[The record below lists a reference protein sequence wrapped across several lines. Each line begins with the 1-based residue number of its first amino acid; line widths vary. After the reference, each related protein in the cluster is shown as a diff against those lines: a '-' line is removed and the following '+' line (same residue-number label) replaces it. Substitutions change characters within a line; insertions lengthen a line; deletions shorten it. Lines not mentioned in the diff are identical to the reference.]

1 MRNGIASTTCLL
13 LFGCFAA
20 VAETGS
26 VPMPS
31 EKAAQEQA
39 EVWLKEHRMHVG
51 WDTRKGQCATI
62 GVSIF
67 DCPRGLSDR
76 EFHYRRDRAYFSAY
90 AKMAQEQL
98 GLLRQHKIGEENVRS
113 GVLGGVDGIAS
124 LSNLFGDIMRPWES
138 GVSRFV
144 WRTKSLSDDDGNDC
158 PPDGRTLVVKSENSS
173 RLDGAVQGLDRLR
186 YFESWDRK
194 GSIYEVAVAGIQI
207 PSRSLQVMQD
217 FVKGVSQESAR
228 GDMSIDEW
236 LSAQDGATLVGVRSY
251 CDKYGHA
258 WVVGFAPVLGNDMQ
272 TARQRARFWAAFAFG
287 SKVQVERRLVQG
299 GDLASF
305 YGERLS
311 LDAAESVVGESY
323 PEDMVQ
329 YRRLQGRCVIA
340 GRAPLDVVA
349 CILRSGTGE
358 FRKTAFKGK
367 VEKQVRDDFVAGRKK
382 SLLGLREA
390 IKRRMSL
397 LTGPE
402 DNHRRQALTEALEK
416 LDRELQKLE

>member
-1 MRNGIASTTCLL
+1 MRNRIALATCFL

-20 VAETGS
+20 IAGTGGVS
-26 VPMPS
+26 MPR
-31 EKAAQEQA
+31 EQAAQEQA
-39 EVWLKEHRMHVG
+39 EAWLKEHCIHAG

-62 GVSIF
+62 GLSIF
-67 DCPRGLSDR
+67 DCPNGLSDR
-76 EFHYRRDRAYFSAY
+76 EFHYRRDKAYFSAY

-98 GLLRQHKIGEENVRS
+98 GLLRQRMKSEDIVRS
-113 GVLGGVDGIAS
+113 GVLGGVAGVTS
-124 LSNLFGDIMRPWES
+124 LSNLFGEVMRPWES
-138 GVSRFV
+138 EGSRFV

-158 PPDGRTLVVKSENSS
+158 PMDGRALVVKSENSS

-194 GSIYEVAVAGIQI
+194 GSIYEVAVAGVQI

-217 FVKGVSQESAR
+217 FLKGTSQESGR

-236 LSAQDGATLVGVRSY
+236 LSAQNGATLVGVRSY
-251 CDKYGHA
+251 CDKDGHA
-258 WVVGFAPVLGNDMQ
+258 WVVGFAPVLGDDMPK
-272 TARQRARFWAAFAFG
+272 ARQRARFWAAFAFG
-287 SKVQVERRLVQG
+287 ARVQAEKRLVQG
-299 GDLASF
+299 DDLASY

-311 LDAAESVVGESY
+311 LDAADSVAGESY

-329 YRRLQGRCVIA
+329 YRCLQGRCVIA

-367 VEKQVRDDFVAGRKK
+367 VEKRVHDDFIAGRKK

-390 IKRRMSL
+390 IMRRMDSL
-397 LTGPE
+397 PGPE
-402 DNHRRQALTEALEK
+402 NAHRRQALSEALEK